1 MYSSLLT
8 FNSGESVSGFMT
20 CNIDSTLFNILQHN
34 GCNED
39 KTCLVVSLGH
49 KVILVHGAH
58 PQAKGFTRER
68 GLNFGRNSVQ
78 SWTELLYTEENH
90 SELYLFDSCR
100 IEIFSFHI
108 GRDCLPDCKI
118 VDKGRKEYRKCMN
131 TFEHQI
137 LTGRLGSMCP
147 CALPE
152 WLCRE
157 CCPCRN
163 WTNDPRVLW
172 DPARSPGQG
181 TKLTASHR
189 SKPFRQDLGP
199 SRSLVLGVPLVQR
212 FCAAAWKLPGLL
224 TRFPVVVNLFARRV
238 GIIFLDLARWLVA
251 SGGSGFHRGLQILQ
265 AASKNCTGFS
275 WNLMQSRYIK
285 IYQDAIKQAK
295 KLGKLLGRPQNT
307 NSFRL
312 RRKHHANGLTGQTH
326 TWWRIWECLD
336 LQRKD
341 VGPMTKWSMLRQHCD
356 MLMY

>member
-108 GRDCLPDCKI
+108 GHDCLPDCKI

-147 CALPE
+147 L
-152 WLCRE
+152 
-157 CCPCRN
+157 
-163 WTNDPRVLW
+163 
-172 DPARSPGQG
+172 
-181 TKLTASHR
+181 
-189 SKPFRQDLGP
+189 
-199 SRSLVLGVPLVQR
+199 R
-212 FCAAAWKLPGLL
+212 FA
-224 TRFPVVVNLFARRV
+224 
-238 GIIFLDLARWLVA
+238 
-251 SGGSGFHRGLQILQ
+251 
-265 AASKNCTGFS
+265 
-275 WNLMQSRYIK
+275 
-285 IYQDAIKQAK
+285 
-295 KLGKLLGRPQNT
+295 
-307 NSFRL
+307 
-312 RRKHHANGLTGQTH
+312 
-326 TWWRIWECLD
+326 
-336 LQRKD
+336 
-341 VGPMTKWSMLRQHCD
+341 
-356 MLMY
+356 